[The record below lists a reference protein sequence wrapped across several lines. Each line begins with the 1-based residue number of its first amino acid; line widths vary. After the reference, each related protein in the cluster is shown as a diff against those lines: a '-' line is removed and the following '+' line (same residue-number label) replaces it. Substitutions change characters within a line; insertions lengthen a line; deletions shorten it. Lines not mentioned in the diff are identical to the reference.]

1 MYQKIYLNDWLMGLK
16 SSCCTLIV
24 TLLVF
29 SRPVRVAI
37 ALAYLC

>member
-1 MYQKIYLNDWLMGLK
+1 MRISKQGEFHMYQKIYLNDWLTGLK

-29 SRPVRVAI
+29 I
-37 ALAYLC
+37 

>member
-1 MYQKIYLNDWLMGLK
+1 MYQKIYLNDWLKGLK

-29 SRPVRVAI
+29 I
-37 ALAYLC
+37 